1 MPTIEAGQDPIDE
14 SPDAVEEQAKIDQ
27 ARSELYDEATGNSPD
42 APEENLILGKY
53 QNQSDLIDA
62 YKNLQRENERLRSED
77 DEDDDEDDEDDGPEG
92 YDRDDEDDDDE
103 DDEDQLTA
111 EDASRIRASVFDQVG
126 GQERYQALMGWASQN
141 MNEARTQSFNDA
153 LESGDEGSILSQL
166 KGIQYDHMMATGYEP
181 KLTGGRAPSNEI
193 RGYASEAQVI
203 RAMQDP
209 RYGSDPAYVKEVEQ
223 RIAVSDVFNKRF
235 N

>member
-14 SPDAVEEQAKIDQ
+14 SPAAVEEQAKIDQ
-27 ARSELYDEATGNSPD
+27 ARSDLYDEAAGKQPG

-53 QNQSDLIDA
+53 QSQADLIDA
-62 YKNLQRENERLRSED
+62 YKNLQRENERLRSDD
-77 DEDDDEDDEDDGPEG
+77 DEDDDEDDGPEG
-92 YDRDDEDDDDE
+92 YDRDDEDDDD
-103 DDEDQLTA
+103 DDDDDNQLTA
-111 EDASRIRASVFDQVG
+111 EDASRIRSSIFDQVG

-141 MNEARTQSFNDA
+141 MDAARTQSFNDA
-153 LESGDEGSILSQL
+153 LESGNEGSILSQL

>member
-42 APEENLILGKY
+42 ASEENLILGKY